1 MLRGKYPDY
10 FRRFPALWQGAP
22 HDGGPLRLVL
32 SESGLPLSGR
42 NATAAETARLGN
54 QRQVVLRVDPAVLG
68 NNGRR
73 YFVQS
78 GGTWQFT
85 AEGRAWA
92 DILFY

>member
-1 MLRGKYPDY
+1 M
-10 FRRFPALWQGAP
+10 ASAP
-22 HDGGPLRLVL
+22 HDGGPLFLKL

-73 YFVQS
+73 YFAQS
-78 GGTWQFT
+78 GSTWQFT
-85 AEGRAWA
+85 ADGRAWA
-92 DILFY
+92 DVLFY